1 MRRRRQ
7 QAPGARRRRPP
18 PARRSAHLSGLVRPA
33 QAGTSHPRGAPVVN
47 ERNPKNARSL
57 GELVSD
63 LPGLV
68 VELVKAEVASLK
80 NELAGKAKNAGLAV
94 ALFAVAAFLLLTA
107 WATFVTFAIIG
118 IASWLPAWL
127 SALIVTVFFLL
138 VAVILALVGVR
149 TIKKAVPPV
158 PQDSIDSIKKDV
170 QAFKG
175 VGSYDN

>member
-1 MRRRRQ
+1 M
-7 QAPGARRRRPP
+7 
-18 PARRSAHLSGLVRPA
+18 
-33 QAGTSHPRGAPVVN
+33 
-47 ERNPKNARSL
+47 
-57 GELVSD
+57 VSD

>member
-1 MRRRRQ
+1 M
-7 QAPGARRRRPP
+7 
-18 PARRSAHLSGLVRPA
+18 
-33 QAGTSHPRGAPVVN
+33 VN

-68 VELVKAEVASLK
+68 IELVKAEVASLK
-80 NELAGKAKNAGLAV
+80 NELAGKAKSAGLAV
-94 ALFAVAAFLLLTA
+94 GLFAVAAFLLLTA
-107 WATFVTFAIIG
+107 WATLVAFAIIG

-149 TIKKAVPPV
+149 SIKKAVPPV

>member
-1 MRRRRQ
+1 M
-7 QAPGARRRRPP
+7 
-18 PARRSAHLSGLVRPA
+18 
-33 QAGTSHPRGAPVVN
+33 SHPRGAPVVN

-68 VELVKAEVASLK
+68 IELVKAEVASLK
-80 NELAGKAKNAGLAV
+80 NELAGKAKSAGLAV
-94 ALFAVAAFLLLTA
+94 GLFAVAAFLLLTA
-107 WATFVTFAIIG
+107 WATLVAFAIIG

>member
-1 MRRRRQ
+1 M
-7 QAPGARRRRPP
+7 
-18 PARRSAHLSGLVRPA
+18 
-33 QAGTSHPRGAPVVN
+33 VN

-118 IASWLPAWL
+118 IASWLAAWL